1 MKKTV
6 SKIRN
11 VLFPKDINNI
21 VKSVFRA
28 IQLYIT
34 FYNIVESERMDYFL
48 TTEIIT
54 LKEEHSM
61 QNSVSSAI
69 KLRITL
75 KKAANFV

>member
-6 SKIRN
+6 SRIMN

-28 IQLYIT
+28 IKLYIT
-34 FYNIVESERMDYFL
+34 LHNIVKSERMDYFL

-61 QNSVSSAI
+61 QNSVSRAI